1 MAVIV
6 ITGSNSGFGMH
17 GALAFARN
25 GDTVYATM
33 RDVAKAKVLLN
44 AASEEGLQVRVKM
57 LDMTRPETFS
67 SVIGEIVEE
76 AGAIDVLVNNAGALR
91 VGTLEDTSEDMLR
104 MVMETNFFGPVL
116 LARAVLPYMRT
127 QSGGYI
133 IMVSSLSG
141 LAGLPGDF
149 AYTASKFAIEGA
161 GEAMRHEIDRW
172 GIKIAL
178 VEAGMYAT
186 GILSANTPGDSLLP
200 DYYPTDSPYR
210 ELIEAKLEGIKA
222 SEPDAFDPRNVGDL
236 FVEIAQS
243 DGSRLRWTA
252 DPVAEKVLSV
262 MHGQND
268 TERDQF
274 LREVADLSW
283 WSEGSDVPTK

>member
-1 MAVIV
+1 
-6 ITGSNSGFGMH
+6 
-17 GALAFARN
+17 
-25 GDTVYATM
+25 
-33 RDVAKAKVLLN
+33 LLN

-57 LDMTRPETFS
+57 LNMTRPETFT

-104 MVMETNFFGPVL
+104 MVMETNFFGPAL
-116 LARAVLPYMRT
+116 LARVVLPYMRA
-127 QSGGYI
+127 QGGGHI

-161 GEAMRHEIDRW
+161 GEAMRHEVDRW
-172 GIKIAL
+172 GIKVAL

-200 DYYPTDSPYR
+200 DYYPASSPYR

-222 SEPDAFDPRNVGDL
+222 SEPDAFDPRTVGDL

-268 TERDQF
+268 TKRDQF
-274 LREVADLSW
+274 LRDVADVSW
-283 WSEGSDVPTK
+283 WSEGSDAPTK

>member
-33 RDVAKAKVLLN
+33 RDVAKADELLKS
-44 AASEEGLQVRVKM
+44 ASEEGLQVRVKM
-57 LDMTRPETFS
+57 LDMTKPETFAF
-67 SVIGEIVEE
+67 VIGEIVEE

-104 MVMETNFFGPVL
+104 MVIETNCFGPVL

-149 AYTASKFAIEGA
+149 AYTTSKFAIEGA
-161 GEAMRHEIDRW
+161 GEAMRHEVDRW
-172 GIKIAL
+172 GIKVAL

-186 GILSANTPGDSLLP
+186 GILSANITEDSLLP
-200 DYYPTDSPYR
+200 DYYPKDSPYR
-210 ELIEAKLEGIKA
+210 ELVEAKLEGIKA

-268 TERDQF
+268 SERDQF
-274 LREVADLSW
+274 LRDVADVSW
-283 WSEGSDVPTK
+283 WSEGSDAPTK